1 MFKTLFN
8 RIRRHMTNS
17 QSHHHRI
24 ASSFLLVSFFVMIG
38 KLAGAAKEMALAWR
52 YGISETVDAY
62 VFVFTLILL
71 PVSIWLSIL
80 TVVLVPLL
88 TRLRNGNSQET
99 PRFMSELTGLT
110 LILGIVF
117 SALLYFIFPSILDT
131 GWTGL
136 SESTLK
142 LAINFTTGLAPVALF
157 GVMTSLYSA
166 YLLANSQHRNTL
178 FEAIPALVIL
188 IALLLPTTWITEP
201 LILGTLVGVFFQL
214 IALSIPLKQR
224 SELHVPSFNFDS
236 PAWKGFWNAIGI
248 LAVSQTLMAFINVID
263 QFTAASLGA
272 GAISTLSYSNR
283 ILALLIGL
291 GATAISRAILPVFSD
306 IQSTGIANIRKIAFQ
321 WSTGMFLLGTGVFV
335 ITWWL
340 SPWVVEILFE
350 RGEFTA
356 VDTQRVSEVLRWGLI
371 QVPFYF
377 AGLVMVQLLASQ
389 QRYKVIAFFALTNL
403 LVKVIFNWVLA
414 KWMGVSGIA
423 LATAVMHVWSTACL
437 FIVLYRWVP
446 STSK

>member
-1 MFKTLFN
+1 MFKSLLD
-8 RIRRHMTNS
+8 RIRLHIGNS

-24 ASSFLLVSFFVMIG
+24 ASSFLLVSFFVLIG

-52 YGISETVDAY
+52 YGISETIDAY
-62 VFVFTLILL
+62 VFVFNIIFL

-80 TVVLVPLL
+80 TVVLVPMLA
-88 TRLRNGNSQET
+88 RLRNNNSSEA

-110 LILGIVF
+110 LILGIVL
-117 SALLYFIFPSILDT
+117 SAFLYLIFPSILDT

-188 IALLLPTTWITEP
+188 IALLLPTSWITQP
-201 LILGTLVGVFFQL
+201 LIWGTLVGVFFQL
-214 IALSIPLKQR
+214 VALSIPLKQR
-224 SELHVPSFNFDS
+224 NELHVPTFSCDS
-236 PAWKGFWNAIGI
+236 PAWKGFWNAIGV
-248 LAVSQTLMAFINVID
+248 LAISQTLMSFINVID
-263 QFTAASLGA
+263 QFTAASLGT

-283 ILALLIGL
+283 ILALLLGL

-306 IQSTGIANIRKIAFQ
+306 IHSIGITNIRKIAFQ
-321 WSTGMFLLGTGVFV
+321 WSTWMFLLGTGVFV
-335 ITWWL
+335 VTWWL
-340 SPWVVEILFE
+340 SPWIVEVLFE
-350 RGEFTA
+350 RGEFT
-356 VDTQRVSEVLRWGLI
+356 VLDTQRVSEVLQWGLI

-403 LVKVIFNWVLA
+403 IIKIIFNWILA
-414 KWMGVSGIA
+414 EWLGVSGIA
-423 LATAVMHVWSTACL
+423 LATAVMYIWSTACL
-437 FIVLYRWVP
+437 LIVSYRLAP
-446 STSK
+446 SIPK

>member
-1 MFKTLFN
+1 MLKTLLN
-8 RIRRHMTNS
+8 RIRLHMTNS
-17 QSHHHRI
+17 QSHHRRI

-38 KLAGAAKEMALAWR
+38 RLAGAAKEMALAWR
-52 YGISETVDAY
+52 YGVSETVDAY
-62 VFVFTLILL
+62 VFVFTLVFL
-71 PVSIWLSIL
+71 PVSIWFSIL

-88 TRLRNGNSQET
+88 ARLRNNNSLET

-117 SALLYFIFPSILDT
+117 SAFLYFIFPSILDM

-136 SESTLK
+136 PESTLK
-142 LAINFTTGLAPVALF
+142 LAINFTTGLAPVALL
-157 GVMTSLYSA
+157 GVVASLYSA

-188 IALLLPTTWITEP
+188 VALLLPTTWITEP
-201 LILGTLVGVFFQL
+201 LILGTLIGVFFQL

-224 SELHVPSFNFDS
+224 NELRVPTFNFDS
-236 PAWKGFWNAIGI
+236 PVWKGFWNAIGV
-248 LAVSQTLMAFINVID
+248 LAVSQTLMAFISVID
-263 QFTAASLGA
+263 QFTAASLGT

-306 IQSTGIANIRKIAFQ
+306 IHSIGITNIRKIAFQ
-321 WSTGMFLLGTGVFV
+321 WSTWMFLLGTGVFAT
-335 ITWWL
+335 TWWL
-340 SPWVVEILFE
+340 SPWIVEVLFE

-377 AGLVMVQLLASQ
+377 AGLVIVQLLASQ

-403 LVKVIFNWVLA
+403 LIKIIFNWVLA
-414 KWMGVSGIA
+414 KWLGVSGIA
-423 LATAVMHVWSTACL
+423 LATAVMYVWSTICL
-437 FIVLYRWVP
+437 FIVLYRLTP
-446 STSK
+446 SIPK